1 VLAEMLL
8 GQPLFP
14 GESGVAQLVEIIKV
28 LGTPSRE
35 EINAMN
41 PNYTEFRFPQIKA
54 HPWSKVFHKRMP
66 ADAVDLVSKLLQY
79 SPNLRYDA
87 LQVRDNTFLGQEGRG
102 HLRACCCLH
111 LGGEVAFSPASHALL
126 IRIESHAWWCPE
138 WGGLPDGSVVAALF
152 PQACAHPFFDELRE
166 PTCRLPSGRPI
177 PPLFDLAPAE
187 LKNCTPQLLATLIPP
202 HARQPGHYETLVAAC
217 QGSA

>member
-1 VLAEMLL
+1 MLL

-87 LQVRDNTFLGQEGRG
+87 LQVLTQHVPVSGLG
-102 HLRACCCLH
+102 HLRACCCLLWPSFGGCGQVARSLASRESNRM
-111 LGGEVAFSPASHALL
+111 LGGAETGEACLTA
-126 IRIESHAWWCPE
+126 R
-138 WGGLPDGSVVAALF
+138 LF
-152 PQACAHPFFDELRE
+152 PLCSTGVRASVFR
-166 PTCRLPSGRPI
+166 R
-177 PPLFDLAPAE
+177 
-187 LKNCTPQLLATLIPP
+187 
-202 HARQPGHYETLVAAC
+202 AA
-217 QGSA
+217 